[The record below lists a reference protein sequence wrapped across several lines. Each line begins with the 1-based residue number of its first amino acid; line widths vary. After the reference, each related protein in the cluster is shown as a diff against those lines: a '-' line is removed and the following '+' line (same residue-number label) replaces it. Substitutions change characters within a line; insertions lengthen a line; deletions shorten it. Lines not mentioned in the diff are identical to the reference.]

1 MNLSA
6 SENYKNHNDMKNIL
20 EAILMASDEP
30 LSLDKLVDIFISN
43 YVSDNLEEGE
53 QPVEGDQPV
62 APTET
67 LSKSEIQTLIDAL
80 QEDYKDRGIELKKL
94 SSGYAFQTRSQY
106 SIWVT
111 KLFQT
116 KPPKYSRALL
126 ETLALIA
133 YRQPITR
140 PEIEAIRGVAVSSH
154 IIKTL
159 LDRDWIRV
167 AGHRDVPGKP
177 TLFATTTYFLDYF
190 NLPKLGDL
198 PPLESLSSLL
208 SQMNMRQENIES
220 TISTITPSEED
231 ERRRTSEISE

>member
-1 MNLSA
+1 
-6 SENYKNHNDMKNIL
+6 MKNIL

-30 LSLDKLVDIFISN
+30 LSLDKLVDIFAAN
-43 YVSDNLEEGE
+43 MDNEEIFE
-53 QPVEGDQPV
+53 ELSSSSKEE
-62 APTET
+62 ET
-67 LSKSEIQTLIDAL
+67 FGGSPPLNKGGSELASGGFSKSEIQALIESL

-159 LDRDWIRV
+159 LDRDWIRI

-190 NLPKLGDL
+190 NLHKLGDL

>member
-1 MNLSA
+1 MNPLA
-6 SENYKNHNDMKNIL
+6 SENYKNNNDMKNIV

-30 LSLDKLVDIFISN
+30 LSLDKLMDVFVLNDS
-43 YVSDNLEEGE
+43 SDNREEA
-53 QPVEGDQPV
+53 DQPAV
-62 APTET
+62 PTET
-67 LSKSEIQTLIDAL
+67 LSKSEIQALIEAL
-80 QEDYKDRGIELKKL
+80 QEDYQDRGIELKKL

-111 KLFQT
+111 QLFQT

-177 TLFATTTYFLDYF
+177 TLFATTSYFLDYF
-190 NLPKLGDL
+190 NLHKLGDL
-198 PPLESLSSLL
+198 PPLESLSNLL

-231 ERRRTSEISE
+231 ERRYTSEISE